1 MISRLSIKN
10 YALIEDI
17 TAVFDTGFTV
27 ITGETGAGK
36 SILLDALSLV
46 LGKRA
51 DLNSVKNKA
60 VKCVVEAEF
69 LLKGYHLQPV
79 FEALETDYEDH
90 TIIRREI
97 LPSGKSRAFIN
108 DSPVT
113 LNTLEELSK
122 HLIDIHTQHQT
133 VLVTDGFLYSLL
145 DIPAGNRELLTQYQW
160 GLEKYNQLQKELD
173 KLLEKRGTLT
183 KESDYNSFLLSELE
197 EASLHSGEQELLE
210 SEFETLN
217 NVESIQEKL
226 AEIITLSSSEEIGII
241 HRLREVRQLL
251 NKLKEQSSVFE
262 NIFERVQSTLIEYED
277 IYNEIE
283 NFALNIEANPE
294 RLEQVGSRLQLIY
307 QLQKKHTVGTIN
319 ELLEIKRQLEEK
331 VYDAADLETKIEN
344 ISAAINT
351 QEVELRKMVD
361 ELHTRRKNIFAEIK
375 KLTEHGLVQLGMPN
389 ARIELELTSKEEFN
403 KNGSDRLRFLF
414 TANKGSVP
422 GELRATASGGEMSRV
437 MLAFKNILSQYTQL
451 PTIIFDEIDTG
462 VSGDIADKMGD
473 ILKQMSRKMQVFSI
487 THLPQIAAKGN
498 THIKVYKED
507 IDETTQTKITFLS
520 QNDRIIELAK
530 MLGGDKKSESAVAHA
545 KALLN

>member
-1 MISRLSIKN
+1 VISRLSIKN

>member
-251 NKLKEQSSVFE
+251 NKLKEQSTVFE

>member
-351 QEVELRKMVD
+351 QEVELRKMAD